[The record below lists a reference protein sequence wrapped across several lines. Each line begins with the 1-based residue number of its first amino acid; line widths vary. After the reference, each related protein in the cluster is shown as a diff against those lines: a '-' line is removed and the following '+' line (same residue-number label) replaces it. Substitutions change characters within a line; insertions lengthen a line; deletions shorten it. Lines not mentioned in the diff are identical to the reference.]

1 MERYVLSLGSNVGSR
16 LQNILCACNFLK
28 EWGEILAVSKLYLT
42 EPVGPLQPYF
52 LNMSIL
58 FLTYLE
64 PEEMLVCAK
73 NVERKLG
80 RRYLFDKGPREID
93 VDIILWSGGKFVS
106 ERLIIPHPEYN
117 KRAFVLQSL
126 FEIPLNGF
134 FINTE
139 ELRIAF
145 ENCGFQRI
153 FPLEIGSFFVK
164 YKLNLGG

>member
-1 MERYVLSLGSNVGSR
+1 MEKYILSLGSNVGSR

-28 EWGEILAVSKLYLT
+28 KWGKMTAVSKLYLT

-58 FLTYLE
+58 FVTHLE
-64 PEEMLVCAK
+64 PEEMLICAK
-73 NVERKLG
+73 DVEKRLG

-93 VDIILWSGGKFVS
+93 VDIILWDKGKFVS
-106 ERLIIPHPEYN
+106 EKLIIPHPEYSR
-117 KRAFVLQSL
+117 RAFVLQSL
-126 FEIPLNGF
+126 LDLPLNGF

-139 ELRIAF
+139 ELQMSLKSC
-145 ENCGFQRI
+145 NFQRI
-153 FPLEIGSFFVK
+153 FPLEIGSFFIK